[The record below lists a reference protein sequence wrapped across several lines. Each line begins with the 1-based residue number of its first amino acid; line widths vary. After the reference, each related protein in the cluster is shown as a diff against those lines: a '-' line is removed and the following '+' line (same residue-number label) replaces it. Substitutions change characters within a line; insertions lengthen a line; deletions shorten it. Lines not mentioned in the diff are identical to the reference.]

1 MQKPTV
7 GLIVVI
13 MSLGTIDFAN
23 ATYVIR
29 LKNGNE
35 YVTTRYWQ
43 EGTQILFDT
52 YGGIFGVDR
61 AFVGGIEKSDKMIR
75 LAPVAEQVPR
85 ETIQGEATKGTSDIE
100 TPPPDVKKTEPSPDD
115 PIIAEFNR
123 LKQASKEVDSLL
135 TPEIRTLLGEITAF
149 KNKLSKDSQLFFKY
163 PREFNDAN
171 EISSVVE
178 DALRARTN

>member
-1 MQKPTV
+1 MQKPAV
-7 GLIVVI
+7 GLIVA
-13 MSLGTIDFAN
+13 MSLGTISFAN

-43 EGTQILFDT
+43 EGSQILFDT

-61 AFVGGIEKSDKMIR
+61 AFVGGIEKTDKVIR
-75 LAPVAEQVPR
+75 LAPVAEHVPR
-85 ETIQGEATKGTSDIE
+85 DTIQGEPAKGPAAVE
-100 TPPPDVKKTEPSPDD
+100 TPPPDVKKTEPGPDD

-123 LKQASKEVDSLL
+123 LKQASKEVDGLL

-163 PREFNDAN
+163 PREYNDAN
-171 EISSVVE
+171 EIGSVVE